1 MYLLLYVIIYFYRF
15 LYLICIRIK
24 FTQFQLRCW
33 FLLIEFHLESFFFFW
48 GDVLLNSLVSL
59 QNFWQE
65 NILSDK
71 AFSSGANKTII
82 FNDRLVSVWLT
93 IWPGH
98 IHVVCFIHFLWLIF
112 WELCL
117 SFVIIIVVVVI
128 NKIDSFLSLCKVTC
142 LHGLKNIKESFLLH
156 TVVDWMK
163 TTPPSLGARSG
174 VENWQLRGSLRLSV
188 IELSSLL
195 K

>member
-1 MYLLLYVIIYFYRF
+1 M
-15 LYLICIRIK
+15 LIC
-24 FTQFQLRCW
+24 T
-33 FLLIEFHLESFFFFW
+33 IEFHLESFFLG

-65 NILSDK
+65 NILSNK

-98 IHVVCFIHFLWLIF
+98 IHVVCFIHFLWLII

-117 SFVIIIVVVVI
+117 SFVIIVVVVVI
-128 NKIDSFLSLCKVTC
+128 NKIDSFLSLFKVTC
-142 LHGLKNIKESFLLH
+142 LHGLKNINAFYSTPLLIGWKQPLP
-156 TVVDWMK
+156 VWVQ
-163 TTPPSLGARSG
+163 G
-174 VENWQLRGSLRLSV
+174 VE
-188 IELSSLL
+188 
-195 K
+195 